1 MRKQP
6 ARDAQWASVYQKPWR
21 QIPTSIS
28 THISVDMAAPT
39 NTLLI
44 EGSFEELASE
54 LASYIDNVRKSDS
67 PIQPDVAKLLEDSKR
82 EDVLKKLVMNASILN
97 SAPEKG

>member
-1 MRKQP
+1 
-6 ARDAQWASVYQKPWR
+6 
-21 QIPTSIS
+21 
-28 THISVDMAAPT
+28 MAAPT

-54 LASYIDNVRKSDS
+54 LASYIDDVRKSDS

-97 SAPEKG
+97 SAPEKGQDPPIYSNTY